1 MIPAGSSSG
10 SVPLDAAGSDTILLC
25 PMSQSGRAGCCL
37 SATSW
42 VSGDF
47 LKHLCVLAGTEAVGS
62 RMPSPLVASAE
73 ILPRT
78 ILVLPG

>member
-1 MIPAGSSSG
+1 MTSAGSSSR
-10 SVPLDAAGSDTILLC
+10 SVPLDAASGDTIPLC
-25 PMSQSGRAGCCL
+25 LMRRSGRAGWCL

-47 LKHLCVLAGTEAVGS
+47 LKHLYVLAGTEAVGS
-62 RMPSPLVASAE
+62 QTASPLVVSAE

-78 ILVLPG
+78 ILLSPG